1 MPIHQDAALFAAAL
15 TAGQEVTHRLEP
27 GRKAYLVAAAG
38 ALTVNGEPAG
48 ARDGVTLSDVEE
60 IVIAATEDS
69 EILLADVA

>member
-1 MPIHQDAALFAAAL
+1 MIL
-15 TAGQEVTHRLEP
+15 HRDRFLDTSAKP
-27 GRKAYLVAAAG
+27 HPWRATLAAAG